1 MRMPELP
8 YEIWEKRVKNEIK
21 ILKKLNIINPKSIKW
36 YEDSVELWLK
46 LRALGF
52 IQKYGNH
59 NLNVAPR
66 TEHRVFI
73 KINRSFPYPGGI
85 DFSWQSDIYHPNI
98 HPVELQ
104 NYNYLGTGY
113 ICLNIL
119 RKWSKLSDL
128 ETTAKSLQI
137 LVENP
142 NPEDPLQ
149 YNVCLDAA
157 TFFKEHPMEELKKLF
172 KIDSFHESRENKD
185 KDIIIYKE

>member
-1 MRMPELP
+1 LSLPELP
-8 YEIWEKRVKNEIK
+8 YEIWNKRVKNEIE
-21 ILKKLNIINPKSIKW
+21 ILKKLNIVDSKSIKW
-36 YEDSVELWLK
+36 YKDSVEIWLNLK
-46 LRALGF
+46 ALGF
-52 IQKYGNH
+52 IQKYRSN
-59 NLNVAPR
+59 NLNVAPK

-85 DFSWQSDIYHPNI
+85 DFSWHSEIFHPNI
-98 HPVELQ
+98 HPVELH
-104 NYNYLGTGY
+104 NSNYLGTGY

-149 YNVCLDAA
+149 YNTCIDAA
-157 TFFKEHPMEELKKLF
+157 AFFKKNPVEELRKIF
-172 KIDSFHESRENKD
+172 KVKRFYRLKEKNDN
-185 KDIIIYKE
+185 DIVVYKE

>member
-1 MRMPELP
+1 MPELP
-8 YEIWEKRVKNEIK
+8 YEIWEKRVKNEIET
-21 ILKKLNIINPKSIKW
+21 LKKLNIINPKSIKW
-36 YEDSVELWLK
+36 YENSVEFWLT

-52 IQKYGNH
+52 IQKYGNN
-59 NLNVAPR
+59 NLNIAPK
-66 TEHRVFI
+66 TDHRIFI

-85 DFSWQSDIYHPNI
+85 DFSWHSDIYHPNI

-104 NYNYLGTGY
+104 NCNFLGTGY

-149 YNVCLDAA
+149 YNICLDAA
-157 TFFKEHPMEELKKLF
+157 TFYKEHSMEELKKIF
-172 KIDSFHESRENKD
+172 EIDSFHKSKDNKID
-185 KDIIIYKE
+185 DIMIYKE

>member
-1 MRMPELP
+1 MPELP
-8 YEIWEKRVKNEIK
+8 YEIWDTRVKNEIK
-21 ILKKLNIINPKSIKW
+21 ILKKLGIVDHKSVKW
-36 YEDSVELWLK
+36 YKDSVELWVK

-52 IQKYGNH
+52 IQKYGNN
-59 NLNVAPR
+59 NLNVAPK

-85 DFSWQSDIYHPNI
+85 DFAWYTDIFHPNI

-104 NYNYLGTGY
+104 NSTSLGTGY

-149 YNVCLDAA
+149 YNICIDAA
-157 TFFKEHPMEELKKLF
+157 SFFKKHPIEELKKIF
-172 KIDSFHESRENKD
+172 KVESFYQTEVKND
-185 KDIIIYKE
+185 DDIVIYKE

>member
-8 YEIWEKRVKNEIK
+8 YEIWDKRVKNEIR
-21 ILKKLNIINPKSIKW
+21 ILKKLGIVDHKSVKW
-36 YEDSVELWLK
+36 YKDSVELWVK

-52 IQKYGNH
+52 IQKYGNNH
-59 NLNVAPR
+59 LNVAPK

-85 DFSWQSDIYHPNI
+85 DFAWYSDIFHPNI

-104 NYNYLGTGY
+104 NSTYLGTGY

-149 YNVCLDAA
+149 YNICIDAA
-157 TFFKEHPMEELKKLF
+157 SFFKKHSMEDLKKIF
-172 KIDSFHESRENKD
+172 KVESFYQAKVKND
-185 KDIIIYKE
+185 DDIVIYKE

>member
-8 YEIWEKRVKNEIK
+8 YEIWHTRVTNEIE
-21 ILKKLNIINPKSIKW
+21 ILKKLNIVDTKSIKW
-36 YEDSVELWLK
+36 YDDSVELWLK

-52 IQKYGNH
+52 IQKYGNN
-59 NLNVAPR
+59 NLNVA
-66 TEHRVFI
+66 TKIEHRVFI

-85 DFSWQSDIYHPNI
+85 DFSWYSDLYHPNI
-98 HPVELQ
+98 HPVKL
-104 NYNYLGTGY
+104 YNSNTLGTGY

-128 ETTAKSLQI
+128 ETTVKSLQF

-149 YNVCLDAA
+149 YHICIDAA
-157 TFFKEHPMEELKKLF
+157 SFFKKHPIEELKKIF
-172 KIDSFHESRENKD
+172 KVEKFYPIND
-185 KDIIIYKE
+185 KSDEDIVIYKE

>member
-1 MRMPELP
+1 MPELP
-8 YEIWEKRVKNEIK
+8 YEIWQKRVKNEIE
-21 ILKKLNIINPKSIKW
+21 ILKRLNLVDSKSVKW
-36 YEDSVELWLK
+36 YKDSVEFWLK

-52 IQKYGNH
+52 IQKFKNH
-59 NLNVAPR
+59 HLNVAPK

-98 HPVELQ
+98 HPVDLQ
-104 NYNYLGTGY
+104 NYNSFGTGY

-128 ETTAKSLQI
+128 ETTAKSLRI

-149 YNVCLDAA
+149 YNICLDAA
-157 TFFKEHPMEELKKLF
+157 SFFKEHSMEELKKLF
-172 KIDSFHESRENKD
+172 KIESFHKLNENKD
-185 KDIIIYKE
+185 DDIIIHKE

>member
-8 YEIWEKRVKNEIK
+8 YEIWDKRVKNEIK
-21 ILKKLNIINPKSIKW
+21 ILKRLDIVDHKSVKW
-36 YEDSVELWLK
+36 YKDSVELWLK

-52 IQKYGNH
+52 IQKYRNN
-59 NLNVAPR
+59 NLNVAPI

-85 DFSWQSDIYHPNI
+85 DFSWYSDIFHPNI
-98 HPVELQ
+98 HPVELK
-104 NYNYLGTGY
+104 NSTSLGTGY

-149 YNVCLDAA
+149 YNICIDAA
-157 TFFKEHPMEELKKLF
+157 SFFKKHPVEELKKIF
-172 KIDSFHESRENKD
+172 KVESFFQTKVNND
-185 KDIIIYKE
+185 DDIVIYKE